1 VLSGKFKPSA
11 IEESGYLYTDGRC
24 FEHYFRPATVDSMR
38 RNLVFLIDTSNS
50 MRWHDKLAAAKIAL
64 AQFVDTL
71 RPDETFTI
79 QAFGSKGTEDLWG
92 SAYGTDE
99 EKSEAKKF
107 IGNLSA
113 GGWET
118 NLHEAFLEALLRAK
132 HDVENSDDD
141 VVTIL
146 VTLSD
151 AYATR
156 GVTDRRKIAKHI
168 FDLNSDRSVKIF
180 NMGFRDSADM
190 QLLDAI
196 ALMNGGLSS
205 PIVQGR
211 DFSDQI
217 GNFLQSE
224 LGEILLSDV
233 SLSYETIS
241 GARVYGETQ
250 SKLPVLADGYEVVTR
265 GLIES
270 DESFEHQLEALTQAY
285 TTNGIMDWK
294 VSAAPTVDESA
305 SSSLCFQSYASDRIT
320 QLMRLYEAADFI
332 GDDLTKNFVILK
344 NDCKSEKFR
353 DCVKQE
359 ALDLAIEANLV
370 VKGLTAM
377 VTVDEKKCATPDE
390 DAEIC
395 VDGMSPDGVTFRPSY
410 SDQSGE
416 EADLEYHNDAAA
428 ESAPMAPY
436 SSDSPR
442 STYYYS
448 ASWRL
453 QSYTALALAAI
464 VSSFLLM
471 HI

>member
-1 VLSGKFKPSA
+1 
-11 IEESGYLYTDGRC
+11 
-24 FEHYFRPATVDSMR
+24 
-38 RNLVFLIDTSNS
+38 
-50 MRWHDKLAAAKIAL
+50 
-64 AQFVDTL
+64 
-71 RPDETFTI
+71 
-79 QAFGSKGTEDLWG
+79 
-92 SAYGTDE
+92 
-99 EKSEAKKF
+99 
-107 IGNLSA
+107 
-113 GGWET
+113 
-118 NLHEAFLEALLRAK
+118 
-132 HDVENSDDD
+132 
-141 VVTIL
+141 
-146 VTLSD
+146 
-151 AYATR
+151 
-156 GVTDRRKIAKHI
+156 
-168 FDLNSDRSVKIF
+168 
-180 NMGFRDSADM
+180 MG

-233 SLSYETIS
+233 SLSYETT

-320 QLMRLYEAADFI
+320 QLMRLHEAADFI

-377 VTVDEKKCATPDE
+377 VTVDEKKCAAPDE

-410 SDQSGE
+410 SDKSDE
-416 EADLEYHNDAAA
+416 EADLEYHNDAVATA
-428 ESAPMAPY
+428 ESAPM
-436 SSDSPR
+436 R
-442 STYYYS
+442 GTYYYS

>member
-270 DESFEHQLEALTQAY
+270 DESFENQLEALTQAY
-285 TTNGIMDWK
+285 TTNGSMNWK

-320 QLMRLYEAADFI
+320 QLMRLHEAADFI
-332 GDDLTKNFVILK
+332 GDDLSKNFVILK

-377 VTVDEKKCATPDE
+377 VTVDEKKCAAPDE

-410 SDQSGE
+410 SDQSDE